1 MDDKNGFYGVELPH
15 VQHFTTFL
23 GVEPVQHHHWIAAI
37 SMILEGVV
45 FSRNST
51 MGDIF
56 PNMEPNNNVGPAS
69 VWVTSLESP
78 SDLSGPTIDDSHP
91 SSK

>member
-1 MDDKNGFYGVELPH
+1 
-15 VQHFTTFL
+15 
-23 GVEPVQHHHWIAAI
+23 
-37 SMILEGVV
+37 
-45 FSRNST
+45 

-56 PNMEPNNNVGPAS
+56 RNMEPNNNVGPAS
-69 VWVTSLESP
+69 VQVTSLESP